1 MNEKALEQL
10 DKLIQEK
17 DKAQQKFDRRKLKN
31 PVVKGQV
38 IASKLEEVRD
48 RLETMLEKNW
58 SGSQIFEAVNKA
70 GISIKHPST
79 LRKHLERMFPLLY
92 AEKLGRVRTASNK
105 VSTGLE
111 QPINSPAPAPVEAR
125 QKKRFISPAESARI
139 KAEFKDANLSEIEIL
154 VDLML
159 SYSEVKRK
167 RALDKHKG
175 SRAELLEKTTL
186 RNLEALFD
194 PINIR
199 NKEERDAFYSGME
212 RAEKYFNSITV
223 DSDDINEKLEKLFS
237 LVRQQQER
245 ETSNK

>member
-1 MNEKALEQL
+1 MNKKALEQL
-10 DKLIQEK
+10 DRLIQEK
-17 DKAQQKFDRRKLKN
+17 EKARQKLDRRKLKN

-58 SGSQIFEAVNKA
+58 SGTQIFEAVNKA
-70 GISIKHPST
+70 GINIKHPST

-92 AEKLGRVRTASNK
+92 AEKLGRVRAAYNK
-105 VSTGLE
+105 APSDKL
-111 QPINSPAPAPVEAR
+111 INSPAAAPVETR

-139 KAEFKDANLSEIEIL
+139 KAEFKDANLTDIEIL

-159 SYSEVKRK
+159 SYNEVIRE
-167 RALDKHKG
+167 RTLDKHKG
-175 SRAELLEKTTL
+175 NRTELLEKTTL

-194 PINIR
+194 PIIIR
-199 NKEERDAFYSGME
+199 NKEEREAFYSGME

-223 DSDDINEKLEKLFS
+223 DSNDINEKLEKLFET
-237 LVRQQQER
+237 VRKHYER